1 MAAAR
6 YWRIIGIE
14 THAGGDLELSELA
27 LFEGAARVDTAAT
40 LTTTAVPVSG
50 ALSDL
55 QDESF
60 ATSARWPGG
69 IVSRPGFALVWD
81 FGAGV
86 TKDISELRFAGP
98 DSGRFVLGFTIEQS
112 SDGAAWSKRGTYYGV
127 PHAGAAAFTPLVM
140 VSEVN
145 IDAFDLII
153 NAEGST
159 LEEAT
164 ANRSRESVT
173 FSPDD
178 ATLQPSGASVDTT
191 RSKFGTRS
199 ILFNGSSDY
208 LAMKA
213 GVLLRGVGSTGDF
226 CIAVYVRVANTSGTR
241 CVWTFDELQPMR
253 LQISN
258 GVLELDRQS
267 GAGGTLS
274 SSVLTWGSETF
285 YQIAVERYNGNIS
298 VYRDGVRVL
307 GPSPDSSAF
316 GNATR
321 FHLGRN
327 PNPLGLWFFSG
338 NMDAITVSRFA
349 QFKGEFTPPT
359 AAPGEWPSNLLPYRN
374 VLRTP
379 VSRSPSLSE
388 EIEGFTQ
395 AIALSQF
402 PQFDVYDAGRGR
414 VVGTVKEKGS
424 PSNIPLK
431 RRVVLLSMP
440 GSRAIRETWSDP
452 ASGVYEFREIAMDR
466 RYTVISYD
474 HTGVYRGVVAD
485 NLSPELMT

>member
-40 LTTTAVPVSG
+40 LTTTAVPVNG
-50 ALSDL
+50 ALSDI

-60 ATSARWPGG
+60 ATSARWPGAM
-69 IVSRPGFALVWD
+69 VSRPGFALVWD

-127 PHAGAAAFTPLVM
+127 PHAGAAAFTPVVLAG
-140 VSEVN
+140 EVN
-145 IDAFDLII
+145 IDAFDLIVT
-153 NAEGST
+153 AEGAT
-159 LEEAT
+159 LAEAVR
-164 ANRSRESVT
+164 NRSRESET
-173 FSPDD
+173 FSSAYDSFTPSS
-178 ATLQPSGASVDTT
+178 ATIDTT
-191 RSKFGTRS
+191 RFKFGSRS
-199 ILFNGSSDY
+199 LLFNGAGDY
-208 LAMKA
+208 QSMRAD
-213 GVLLRGVGSTGDF
+213 VLLRGVGETGDF
-226 CIAVYVRVANTSGTR
+226 CIAAWVRPASTSGAR
-241 CVWTFDELQPMR
+241 CIWVFGEVSSYR
-253 LQISN
+253 LLIN
-258 GVLELDRQS
+258 
-267 GAGGTLS
+267 AGTVDLHRASSWILS
-274 SSVLTWGSETF
+274 SAALTWDTETF
-285 YQIAVERYNGNIS
+285 YQIAVERYNGQIS
-298 VYRDGVRVL
+298 VYRNGARII
-307 GPSPDSSAF
+307 GPTADAT
-316 GNATR
+316 NASVAGL
-321 FHLGRN
+321 FHLARN
-327 PNPLGLWFFSG
+327 PNPAGFWYFIG
-338 NMDAITVSRFA
+338 NIDALTISRFA

-359 AAPGEWPSNLLPYRN
+359 AAPGEWPANLLPYRN

>member
-6 YWRIIGIE
+6 YWRIIGID

-27 LFEGAARVDTAAT
+27 LFEGATRVDTSAT
-40 LTTTAVPVSG
+40 FTTTAAPGSG

-55 QDESF
+55 QDASF
-60 ATSARWPGG
+60 ATSARWDGA

-86 TKDISELRFAGP
+86 TKDIGELRFAGP
-98 DSGRFVLGFTIEQS
+98 DAGRFVLGFTIEQS
-112 SDGAAWSKRGTYYGV
+112 SNGADWTKRGKYLGVQHPGGAAF
-127 PHAGAAAFTPLVM
+127 APLVLS
-140 VSEVN
+140 SEVN
-145 IDAFDLII
+145 IDLFEVVI
-153 NAEGST
+153 NAEGASLAQALT
-159 LEEAT
+159 
-164 ANRSRESVT
+164 NRSPEEVT
-173 FSPDD
+173 FSDASVTLD
-178 ATLQPSGASVDTT
+178 ATRFKFGAS
-191 RSKFGTRS
+191 SL
-199 ILFNGSSDY
+199 LFNGSSNY
-208 LAMKA
+208 LSIKA
-213 GVLLRGVGSTGDF
+213 DVLMRGVGTSGDF
-226 CIAVYVRVANTSGTR
+226 CIAIQARISDASDNR
-241 CVWTFDELQPMR
+241 CLWTFNELSALR
-253 LQISN
+253 LLVVNGSLLLQNISTTV
-258 GVLELDRQS
+258 GS
-267 GAGGTLS
+267 AS
-274 SSVLTWGSETF
+274 LTWDVNTF
-285 YQIAVERYNGNIS
+285 YHLACERRNGQIS
-298 VYRDGVRVL
+298 VYRDGVRVI
-307 GPSPDSSAF
+307 GPTSNSTDMSIT
-316 GNATR
+316 GL
-321 FHLGRN
+321 FHVGRN
-327 PNPLGLWFFSG
+327 PNSGGTWFFAG

-349 QFKGEFTPPT
+349 QFNGEFTPPA

-374 VLRTP
+374 LLRTS

-388 EIEGFTQ
+388 EIEGFTK
-395 AIALSQF
+395 AIGLSQF

-414 VVGTVKEKGS
+414 LVGTVKEKGS